1 MNTEL
6 IGAIGGLLSCI
17 TFVPQVIKTWKAKS
31 AEGVSLLMFVI
42 AALSTV
48 LWLTYGL
55 LIHSP
60 SIIYTNIVVLI
71 LSIIMLIM
79 QLKFKK
85 NDHL

>member
-6 IGAIGGLLSCI
+6 IGAIAGILSCI
-17 TFVPQVIKTWKAKS
+17 TFVPQVIKTWRTKS

-48 LWLTYGL
+48 LWIIYGV

-60 SIIYTNIVVLI
+60 SVIYTNIVVLL
-71 LSIIMLIM
+71 LSIVMLVL
-79 QLKFKK
+79 QLKFR
-85 NDHL
+85 NNGD